1 MPQFDLVLYFP
12 IFILFS
18 FLFFLFNIF
27 MNIFIL
33 PFLWNIFYIRYMK
46 KQYNVFFNFLS
57 QIQILNLNNLNFKLN
72 ILINNIFINLS
83 NESKESMSYLYHCI
97 MVLLIKIEQKNDTN

>member
-1 MPQFDLVLYFP
+1 MPQFDLVLYLP

-18 FLFFLFNIF
+18 FLFFCLNIF

-46 KQYNVFFNFLS
+46 KQYNIFLNTLS
-57 QIQILNLNNLNFKLN
+57 QIQILNLNNLNLKLN
-72 ILINNIFINLS
+72 YLINNIFKNIS
-83 NESKESMSYLYHCI
+83 NESNDSILYIYHFMMI
-97 MVLLIKIEQKNDTN
+97 IIIKFEQKNDTN